1 MQVRAELHYLN
12 MQPRKVRLV
21 ADLVRGKKAIE
32 AERQLSLGTRRAARP
47 LLKLLQSALANA
59 HNSFNLEK
67 DQLFIETLI
76 VEEGP
81 RLKRWV
87 PKARGSA
94 GTIHKQ
100 RSHIKIV
107 LNELQ
112 TAGARAGKSAKKS
125 VPATAQKKSVPANVE
140 KKPAAKPATA
150 KTAKPIAKEATPRTG
165 KLSEQAAK
173 TTKRQASARRIFR
186 RKSI

>member
-1 MQVRAELHYLN
+1 

-47 LLKLLQSALANA
+47 LLKLLQFAGTLFSALANA

-150 KTAKPIAKEATPRTG
+150 KTAKPTAKEATPRTG